1 MDTAAFDTYKGVAL
15 GVEAAWPVSY
25 TAIVVQKRS
34 WLAPLLEYL
43 PYDRSVKSFPSIPN
57 TA

>member
-1 MDTAAFDTYKGVAL
+1 MDTAAIDTYKGVAL
-15 GVEAAWPVSY
+15 GVEAAWPASHS
-25 TAIVVQKRS
+25 IVVQKRS

-43 PYDRSVKSFPSIPN
+43 PYDQSVKSLPSIPN